1 MHSFLYLFFHFICLF
16 SYFRPIFVYF
26 WEVEECVTIVL
37 ISGNIV
43 ECVPVYTVLKNR
55 FVQKSQIFASK
66 LFKIWKYVLPARY
79 KSTDSCH
86 PKCSHILQKW
96 L

>member
-16 SYFRPIFVYF
+16 SYFRPIFLYF
-26 WEVEECVTIVL
+26 WEEEECVTIVL

-55 FVQKSQIFASK
+55 FVQKPQIFASK
-66 LFKIWKYVLPARY
+66 LLKIWKYVLPARY
-79 KSTDSCH
+79 KRADSCH